1 MDETIYL
8 VNVHC
13 QTDEVA
19 SPPLVW
25 DMQPII
31 NRLPVLGDAWC
42 CQKQAD
48 EPTQFPMASWWLD
61 LQLAVSEKKHRAGRE
76 SNVEY
81 HFTNADLDRARQASE
96 FPFSRY
102 SNFSTIP
109 KKECDAVCRRFCK
122 EFYGTV
128 WLSGIV

>member
-1 MDETIYL
+1 MDDTIYL
-8 VNVHC
+8 VTVHC

-19 SPPLVW
+19 SHPLVW

-48 EPTQFPMASWWLD
+48 EPGQFPLASWRLD
-61 LQLAVSEKKHRAGRE
+61 LKFAGSEKKHRAGRE

-81 HFTNADLDRARQASE
+81 HFINADLDRARQVSE
-96 FPFSRY
+96 FPFGTY
-102 SNFSTIP
+102 SNFSRYHSQ
-109 KKECDAVCRRFCK
+109 E
-122 EFYGTV
+122 GTRCCV
-128 WLSGIV
+128 